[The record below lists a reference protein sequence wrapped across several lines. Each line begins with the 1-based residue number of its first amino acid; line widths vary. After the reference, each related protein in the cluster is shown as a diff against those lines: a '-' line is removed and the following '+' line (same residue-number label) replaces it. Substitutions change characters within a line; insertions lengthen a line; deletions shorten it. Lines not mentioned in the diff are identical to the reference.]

1 MSMFGSLDGP
11 QGFGRGFNPFGHL
24 MGERGFAPPPRAY
37 DEFFKAYSMAMLP
50 GRERLNVSY
59 GGKIIMP
66 PSALAHL
73 TNLEIESPWL
83 FELRST
89 KASEPK
95 RTHAGVLEFIADE
108 GNVHLPAWMMRTL
121 GLSEGD
127 PIRLTGASL
136 PKGKMVKIQPQ
147 TVDFLEISD
156 PKAVLEQALRNFST
170 LTVGDIIEISYNC
183 LTFEI
188 LIMEITPDAEGIA
201 IIETDLEVDFAP
213 PKGYVEP
220 TPQPRPPPPTMASKL
235 NIDSNKVESIPPT
248 RVSTPGSSGLGGGG
262 AQSGANGNL
271 AGPFRGGGQTLSGKK
286 TKGKK
291 DKPIEQLDPFSMV
304 RRTDKPRIVT
314 SETQM
319 EEKKIP
325 AALNLPFGKL
335 FFGYDVIPVGG
346 TEEVVEK
353 EEAEAKAE
361 GKEESKI
368 SFSGDGQ
375 TLSGRAPRVR
385 PAAKKQDQGPGNQ
398 GGSEGQGGNG
408 RTLGGRAL
416 GGGGS
421 SSSTSR
427 SSTSS
432 AQRSNGGS
440 GSGSKA
446 LDKEIIE
453 IDSD

>member
-1 MSMFGSLDGP
+1 MSMFGHVDGD
-11 QGFGRGFNPFGHL
+11 GFGRGFNPFGGFGGL
-24 MGERGFAPPPRAY
+24 DRRFAPPPRAY
-37 DEFFKAYSMAMLP
+37 DEYFKAYSMAMLP

-83 FELRST
+83 FKLRST
-89 KASEPK
+89 RGAEVKT
-95 RTHAGVLEFIADE
+95 THAGVLEFIADE

-127 PIRLTGASL
+127 PIRLTGVTL

-170 LTVGDIIEISYNC
+170 LTPGDIIEISYNC

-188 LIMEITPDAEGIA
+188 LIMEITPEAEGIA

-220 TPQPRPPPPTMASKL
+220 APQPRAPPPTMASKL
-235 NIDSNKVESIPPT
+235 KIDSTKTESIPPT
-248 RVSTPGSSGLGGGG
+248 RVSTPGSSGRGGG
-262 AQSGANGNL
+262 AAGGAAGGSAGAA

-291 DKPIEQLDPFSMV
+291 DKPIEQLDKFSMI
-304 RRTDKPRIVT
+304 RRTDKPRIIT
-314 SETQM
+314 SDTQL

-335 FFGYDVIPVGG
+335 FFGYEVIPVGG
-346 TEEVVEK
+346 K
-353 EEAEAKAE
+353 EAE
-361 GKEESKI
+361 GKDGAEATAPV
-368 SFSGDGQ
+368 SFSGDGK
-375 TLSGRAPRVR
+375 TLSGRAPKAKEKPAEAAGEAQPATQAYILGSGRV
-385 PAAKKQDQGPGNQ
+385 
-398 GGSEGQGGNG
+398 
-408 RTLGGRAL
+408 LGE
-416 GGGGS
+416 S
-421 SSSTSR
+421 SR
-427 SSTSS
+427 SSGASTP
-432 AQRSNGGS
+432 S
-440 GSGSKA
+440 GSRGKS
-446 LDKEIIE
+446 LNDKKREIIE

>member
-1 MSMFGSLDGP
+1 MSMFGHIDGD
-11 QGFGRGFNPFGHL
+11 GYGRGFNPFGGFGGPG
-24 MGERGFAPPPRAY
+24 MDRRFAPPPRAY
-37 DEFFKAYSMAMLP
+37 DEYFKAYSMAMLP

-83 FELRST
+83 FKLRST
-89 KASEPK
+89 GAAEVKT
-95 RTHAGVLEFIADE
+95 THAGVLEFIADE

-127 PIRLTGASL
+127 PIRLTGATL

-170 LTVGDIIEISYNC
+170 LTTGDIIEISYNC

-220 TPQPRPPPPTMASKL
+220 TPQPRAPPPTMASKL
-235 NIDSNKVESIPPT
+235 KIDSNKTESIPPT
-248 RVSTPGSSGLGGGG
+248 RVSTPGSSSRGAGGAGGSAAAGGG
-262 AQSGANGNL
+262 STPVP

-291 DKPIEQLDPFSMV
+291 DKPIEQLDDFSMI
-304 RRTDKPRIVT
+304 RRTDKPRIIT
-314 SETQM
+314 SDTQL

-346 TEEVVEK
+346 K
-353 EEAEAKAE
+353 EPKGPE
-361 GKEESKI
+361 GSDASEPTAAI
-368 SFSGDGQ
+368 SFGGSGK
-375 TLSGRAPRVR
+375 TLSGRAPKPR
-385 PAAKKQDQGPGNQ
+385 PPPKAD
-398 GGSEGQGGNG
+398 GSGDANATPAQSQAY
-408 RTLGGRAL
+408 TLGGGRVL
-416 GGGGS
+416 GE
-421 SSSTSR
+421 SSTSR
-427 SSTSS
+427 
-432 AQRSNGGS
+432 GS
-440 GSGSKA
+440 GTSTPSSSRGGGKSLNDRKR
-446 LDKEIIE
+446 EVIE
-453 IDSD
+453 LDSD